1 MAVGWLRTQSGF
13 RAVWRHCASLNV
25 CHRLGSTLAARA
37 PAVDCYLRLSP
48 PREPVEALSQGRA
61 LLGTFYQPP
70 LLLTYSAQRS
80 NPVMTVL
87 GPDPRINPVISIG
100 WLLNGIASF
109 VICYG

>member
-1 MAVGWLRTQSGF
+1 MAS
-13 RAVWRHCASLNV
+13 RAVCDVDSGRNPTDEWV
-25 CHRLGSTLAARA
+25 GGKARKQ
-37 PAVDCYLRLSP
+37 VVL
-48 PREPVEALSQGRA
+48 
-61 LLGTFYQPP
+61 YQPP

-109 VICYG
+109 AICYG